1 MPDQT
6 VGRHSAWALCAL
18 VAAGTAQARA
28 QSASPDA
35 PVHTLRAGP
44 RFDRMLI
51 ADPNAR
57 TSDAVRLNHDLASKD
72 GLIPPPTPGYTVTS
86 TVLAKLA
93 APGDW
98 PAPLAANHPALTG
111 EPIDGL
117 PGWWKIELPSI
128 AEAIATADTLAGSP
142 EFAHAFVN
150 VARPIALRAPNDPGF
165 SQQWHLL
172 NAEAPGIDSGATHA
186 WNAGYT
192 GSGILIGVIEGQWQT
207 DHPDLVQ
214 NHNAGASKLA
224 GTPTNHATSVAGIIA
239 ASRDNGLGG
248 VGILPDARISSIVHG
263 TALQNA
269 EAFAWRND
277 IHHIKNN
284 SWGPIDN
291 GTLGQITDIERDAL
305 IASTAGRSGLGT
317 ILVWAAG
324 NGAAAS
330 DRVEYDPYASSR
342 YAIAVGAI
350 DDDDDKAFYSEP
362 GASLLVVAHSSGGPG
377 PGDRQIYTTKAGSGY
392 TITFGGT
399 SAAAPIISGI
409 VGMML
414 QANPNMTWRDVQQAL
429 IHAARICDPSS
440 TTWTTNGVGRRISY
454 SYGFGAVRAMDAV
467 AVATGWHPLPP
478 ERIASSPHLTVNAPI
493 PDGIA
498 SGISRTL
505 RVSGSAVIETVEL
518 TLNVTTLY
526 VGDLTISLRSPA
538 GTESI
543 LALTRND
550 PTDHLISR
558 VFTTRRHNGERAEG
572 DWVVTISDPVA
583 GDPAFWIDA
592 RLTAF
597 GHCPSDVN
605 ADGVTD
611 ILDLLD
617 FIDSFGPCVGTRAP
631 CAGVGPGPADYN
643 RDEVID
649 ILDLLDMIED
659 FSTGC

>member
-6 VGRHSAWALCAL
+6 LGCHSAWALCAL
-18 VAAGTAQARA
+18 VAAGTAQA
-28 QSASPDA
+28 QSAAPDA

-44 RFDRMLI
+44 RIDRMLI
-51 ADPNAR
+51 ADPHAR
-57 TSDAVRLNHDLASKD
+57 ISDASRLNHDLASKD
-72 GLIPPPTPGYTVTS
+72 GHIPPPTPGYTITS
-86 TVLAKLA
+86 TVLAKAGSPAGRPALL
-93 APGDW
+93 
-98 PAPLAANHPALTG
+98 APLNG
-111 EPIDGL
+111 GPIDGL
-117 PGWWKIELPSI
+117 PGWWKIELPTI
-128 AEAIATADTLAGSP
+128 AEAISLADTLADST
-142 EFAHAFVN
+142 EFTHAFVDI
-150 VARPIALRAPNDPGF
+150 ARPIALRTPNDPGF
-165 SQQWHLL
+165 ALQWHLR
-172 NAEAPGIDSGATHA
+172 NAESPGIDSGATHA
-186 WNAGYT
+186 WNAGFT
-192 GSGILIGVIEGQWQT
+192 GSGILVGVIEGQWQT
-207 DHPDLVQ
+207 DHPDIIQ
-214 NHNAGASKLA
+214 NHNAAASKVS
-224 GTPTNHATSVAGIIA
+224 GTPTNHATSVAGLIA
-239 ASRDNGLGG
+239 ASRNNAIGG
-248 VGILPDARISSIVHG
+248 SGIIPDARVSSLVHG

-305 IASTAGRSGLGT
+305 IATTTGRNGLGT

-440 TTWTTNGVGRRISY
+440 PTWTTNGVGRRISY
-454 SYGFGAVRAMDAV
+454 AYGFGAVRAMDAV
-467 AVATGWHPLPP
+467 AVATSWHPLPP
-478 ERIASSPHLTVNAPI
+478 EHVAASPRLTVNAPI
-493 PDGIA
+493 PDGNA
-498 SGISRTL
+498 TGISRTL
-505 RVSGSAVIETVEL
+505 RVTGSAVIETVEL
-518 TLNVTTLY
+518 TLNVTSTY
-526 VGDLTISLRSPA
+526 VGDLNIALRSPA

-558 VFTTRRHNGERAEG
+558 SFTSRRHNGERAEG

-592 RLTAF
+592 RLIAY

-605 ADGVTD
+605 ADGITD

-617 FIDSFGPCVGTRAP
+617 FIDSFGPCVGARAP
-631 CAGVGPGPADYN
+631 CAEFGPGPADYN

-659 FSTGC
+659 YSYGC